1 MTSQD
6 GPRLAAVSNQS
17 PSSESLASTSS
28 SGKTL
33 RDEEVKD
40 LEAWSSSSSPR
51 KQLLNKNKDQDF
63 DDEGSDEDDHLLAIP
78 TTPPLESN
86 RVPSPLIFEE
96 DQKLPLKN
104 KKKTATWKSLPRKG
118 QLALLT
124 ISRLAEPLTQTSL
137 QSYMFYQLKSFDMS
151 QTDSQI
157 SVQAGMLAAAFTAA
171 QFVTAIPWGRAADS
185 ELFGRKRVLIIG
197 LLGTMISAVGF
208 GFSRSFYTAM
218 FFRTLGGALNGNVGV
233 MRTVGFAPIFVNKA
247 STADQDLDDIRDHKG
262 EKVRVIL
269 LSLHPQKL
277 INVDSKLGPSCY
289 FQ

>member
-1 MTSQD
+1 MSSQD
-6 GPRLAAVSNQS
+6 IPRLAAASNQS
-17 PSSESLASTSS
+17 PSSESIASTSS

-33 RDEEVKD
+33 RDDEAKE
-40 LEAWSSSSSPR
+40 LEAWSSNPSLHKQSTSR
-51 KQLLNKNKDQDF
+51 AKGRNYDDTGSDQDDQLLPIITTLP
-63 DDEGSDEDDHLLAIP
+63 SD
-78 TTPPLESN
+78 SN
-86 RVPSPLIFEE
+86 RVPSPLGFEE
-96 DQKLPLKN
+96 DQKLST

-197 LLGTMISAVGF
+197 LIGTMVSAIGF

-233 MRTVGFAPIFVNKA
+233 MRTV
-247 STADQDLDDIRDHKG
+247 S
-262 EKVRVIL
+262 
-269 LSLHPQKL
+269 S
-277 INVDSKLGPSCY
+277 
-289 FQ
+289 